1 MDLTCSICLNVLFK
15 PVHLP
20 CNHQFCKDCIVQALN
35 FTAYQCPICRYRLSN
50 WLRRVKDIDSVIS
63 ESKENEIRSLFPNY
77 YDAKESGMSPSL
89 SEFEIKTLAAKNTD
103 PIPNCFAEPGD
114 VHDYYMKEIEKY
126 SHLRSL
132 EDKEN
137 EEASLALAAQL
148 LFEDGLNSP
157 ADDILPFECQD
168 NNYHI
173 ENNLTPIATS
183 SSRSKGIKKKCGRKQ
198 SKKAAK
204 TSKTLLDYAINTAN
218 VGLKPE
224 VANEQILCDE
234 TFARRL
240 QIKYSKLLGNMEE
253 HKRLKGR
260 K

>member
-1 MDLTCSICLNVLFK
+1 M
-15 PVHLP
+15 
-20 CNHQFCKDCIVQALN
+20 
-35 FTAYQCPICRYRLSN
+35 
-50 WLRRVKDIDSVIS
+50 DSVVS

-89 SEFEIKTLAAKNTD
+89 SESEIETLAAKNTD

-126 SHLRSL
+126 SHLRSV
-132 EDKEN
+132 EEKEN

-148 LFEDGLNSP
+148 LFEDGLNLP
-157 ADDILPFECQD
+157 ADDILSSD

-173 ENNLTPIATS
+173 ENNLTSIASS
-183 SSRSKGIKKKCGRKQ
+183 SSRSKGVKKKCERRQK
-198 SKKAAK
+198 KKATK
-204 TSKTLLDYAINTAN
+204 TSKTLLDYAVNTAKI
-218 VGLKPE
+218 GFKPE

-234 TFARRL
+234 TFARKL
-240 QIKYSKLLGNMEE
+240 QTKYSKLLGNTEE
-253 HKRLKGR
+253 HKRLKSR

>member
-1 MDLTCSICLNVLFK
+1 M
-15 PVHLP
+15 
-20 CNHQFCKDCIVQALN
+20 
-35 FTAYQCPICRYRLSN
+35 
-50 WLRRVKDIDSVIS
+50 DSVIS

-77 YDAKESGMSPSL
+77 YNAKESGMSPSL
-89 SEFEIKTLAAKNTD
+89 SESEIKTLAAKNTD
-103 PIPNCFAEPGD
+103 PIPNCFTEPGD
-114 VHDYYMKEIEKY
+114 VHDYYVKEIEKY
-126 SHLRSL
+126 SYLRSL
-132 EDKEN
+132 EEKEN

-157 ADDILPFECQD
+157 ADDISPFECQD
-168 NNYHI
+168 NNHHI
-173 ENNLTPIATS
+173 ENTLTSIASS
-183 SSRSKGIKKKCGRKQ
+183 SSRSKRVKKKCERK
-198 SKKAAK
+198 KIKAIK
-204 TSKTLLDYAINTAN
+204 TSKTLLDYAVNTAN

-253 HKRLKGR
+253 HKRLKSR

>member
-1 MDLTCSICLNVLFK
+1 MDLTCSICLNVLFR

-50 WLRRVKDIDSVIS
+50 WLRRVKDMDSAVS

-89 SEFEIKTLAAKNTD
+89 SESEIETLAAKNT
-103 PIPNCFAEPGD
+103 GD

-126 SHLRSL
+126 SHLRSV
-132 EDKEN
+132 EEKEN

-148 LFEDGLNSP
+148 LFEDGLNLP
-157 ADDILPFECQD
+157 ADDILSSD
-168 NNYHI
+168 NNHHI
-173 ENNLTPIATS
+173 ENNLTSIASS
-183 SSRSKGIKKKCGRKQ
+183 SSRSKGVKKKCERRQK
-198 SKKAAK
+198 KKATK
-204 TSKTLLDYAINTAN
+204 TSKTLLDYAVNTAKI
-218 VGLKPE
+218 GFKPE

-234 TFARRL
+234 TFARKL
-240 QIKYSKLLGNMEE
+240 QTKYSKLLGNMEK
-253 HKRLKGR
+253 HKRLKSR

>member
-1 MDLTCSICLNVLFK
+1 MDLTCSICLNVLFR

-50 WLRRVKDIDSVIS
+50 WLRRVKDMDSAVS

-89 SEFEIKTLAAKNTD
+89 SESEIETLAAKNTD

-126 SHLRSL
+126 SHLRSV
-132 EDKEN
+132 EEKEN

-148 LFEDGLNSP
+148 LFEDGLNLP
-157 ADDILPFECQD
+157 ADDIL
-168 NNYHI
+168 
-173 ENNLTPIATS
+173 S
-183 SSRSKGIKKKCGRKQ
+183 SGRSKGVKKKCERRQK
-198 SKKAAK
+198 KKATK
-204 TSKTLLDYAINTAN
+204 TSKTLLDYAVNTAKI
-218 VGLKPE
+218 GFKPE
-224 VANEQILCDE
+224 VANEQVHLNFFSLE
-234 TFARRL
+234 F
-240 QIKYSKLLGNMEE
+240 
-253 HKRLKGR
+253 
-260 K
+260 

>member
-157 ADDILPFECQD
+157 ADDILPFGK
-168 NNYHI
+168 
-173 ENNLTPIATS
+173 
-183 SSRSKGIKKKCGRKQ
+183 SKGIKKKCGRKQ
-198 SKKAAK
+198 NKKATK

-224 VANEQILCDE
+224 VANEQVHLDFVSLE
-234 TFARRL
+234 F
-240 QIKYSKLLGNMEE
+240 
-253 HKRLKGR
+253 
-260 K
+260 